1 MNELRNSKS
10 DDQLEELLMLTEQM
24 QEELDQKDRTIRKL
38 KVQLDESLTLNE
50 RLNSENRAGNIQAL
64 KNDLRKTKEL
74 LQSEKEKTL
83 TAKDMIEECRDKLR
97 QAEQERDYALSHQKK
112 VEIPVE
118 KPVLY
123 QKCGNCNQTAYLRAK
138 ERYDTQREKLAGR
151 YKAKTAMY
159 EALMFLLI
167 WYSVSTTLFQ
177 IILSKIFISDC
188 VVFFDT
194 IATFIQSIAGWI
206 ILTGKNMAQIS
217 NGISNPVV
225 AGIVYWLIRI
235 LICGGCLVGAG
246 ILVAFIE
253 IKIAE
258 LYKKCCW
265 DMITIMVIL
274 ISMAT
279 AIYFGKWIKT
289 TLPIN
294 LLFLLLFVQL
304 VYVGIRWYV
313 KGWRETRGYH

>member
-10 DDQLEELLMLTEQM
+10 DDQLEELLLLTEQM
-24 QEELDQKDRTIRKL
+24 QEELDQKDRTIREL
-38 KVQLDESLTLNE
+38 KMQLDESLTLNE
-50 RLNSENRAGNIQAL
+50 KLNSENKTENIQAL

-74 LQSEKEKTL
+74 LQSEKEKTHAAEIM
-83 TAKDMIEECRDKLR
+83 TEECQDKLR

-123 QKCGNCNQTAYLRAK
+123 QKCQNCNQTAYLRAK
-138 ERYDTQREKLAGR
+138 EKYDMQREKLSGR
-151 YKAKTAMY
+151 YKAKTVMY

-167 WYSVSTTLFQ
+167 WYSASTTLFQ
-177 IILSKIFISDC
+177 MIRSNVFISDC
-188 VVFFDT
+188 GRFFDIIATLIQT
-194 IATFIQSIAGWI
+194 IAGCIV
-206 ILTGKNMAQIS
+206 LTGKNVAQIS
-217 NGISNPVV
+217 DEISNPVI
-225 AGIVYWLIRI
+225 AGIIYWLIRI

-246 ILVAFIE
+246 ILVAFIG

-265 DMITIMVIL
+265 DMITILVIL
-274 ISMAT
+274 ISMAI
-279 AIYFGKWIKT
+279 AIYFEDWIKT
-289 TLPIN
+289 VLPIN
-294 LLFLLLFVQL
+294 MLFLLLFVQL